1 MFRKVYSLQN
11 MFQFC
16 FFEIPTL
23 LESLDCH
30 FLLRISHFESLGII
44 LFCCVIGLANERIIL
59 AKGKLP
65 TIHYDSAPRPGPKGP
80 VLPTLDCKYRVIDFC
95 SLDIQCIA
103 LHVLFCKNEFSY
115 FVLPIS
121 METCVFM
128 FMIQQNALLKVT

>member
-1 MFRKVYSLQN
+1 MRESFWQKESFLQYT
-11 MFQFC
+11 M
-16 FFEIPTL
+16 TL
-23 LESLDCH
+23 LQ
-30 FLLRISHFESLGII
+30 
-44 LFCCVIGLANERIIL
+44 
-59 AKGKLP
+59 
-65 TIHYDSAPRPGPKGP
+65 GPKGP